1 MHIGPSLA
9 LVSNKTIRFSSPRE
23 GVGGTQMRITHMAD
37 ETQESLRNLP
47 RLFFGSGTYVEK
59 QRVSAAPLEHFSE
72 FRIGSSALLLGVL
85 VA

>member
-1 MHIGPSLA
+1 
-9 LVSNKTIRFSSPRE
+9 
-23 GVGGTQMRITHMAD
+23 MAD

-72 FRIGSSALLLGVL
+72 FRIGSSALLLSVL